1 MSKAKKEAQAAGGPT
16 AQEKPAAAQERK
28 PMQGNVI
35 LVGKKPIMNYV
46 LACITQLSGA
56 GKEVE
61 IKARGRAISRAVDIV
76 EILRNRFVSD
86 LKIKNIE
93 IGTETVTA
101 QDGSQVNVSAITI
114 KVAR

>member
-1 MSKAKKEAQAAGGPT
+1 MSKAKKAEKEAEAAG
-16 AQEKPAAAQERK
+16 EPAKKEETQRK
-28 PMQGNVI
+28 PMQSNVI

-46 LACITQLSGA
+46 LACITQLSGT

-61 IKARGRAISRAVDIV
+61 LKARGRAISRAVDVV
-76 EILRNRFVSD
+76 EILRNRFITD
-86 LKIKNIE
+86 LKVKNIE

-114 KVAR
+114 KISR

>member
-1 MSKAKKEAQAAGGPT
+1 MSKAKKEAQVAGEPT
-16 AQEKPAAAQERK
+16 TQKPAAASERR
-28 PMQGNVI
+28 PMLSNVI

-56 GKEVE
+56 GKEIE

-76 EILRNRFVSD
+76 EILRNRFITD
-86 LKIKNIE
+86 LKVKNIE

-114 KVAR
+114 KISR

>member
-1 MSKAKKEAQAAGGPT
+1 MSKDKKAEKEAEAAGEPTKKEETQ
-16 AQEKPAAAQERK
+16 RRS
-28 PMQGNVI
+28 MQSNVI

-46 LACITQLSGA
+46 LACITQLSGT

-61 IKARGRAISRAVDIV
+61 LKARGRAISRAVDIV
-76 EILRNRFVSD
+76 EILRNRFITD
-86 LKIKNIE
+86 LKVKNIE

-114 KVAR
+114 KISR